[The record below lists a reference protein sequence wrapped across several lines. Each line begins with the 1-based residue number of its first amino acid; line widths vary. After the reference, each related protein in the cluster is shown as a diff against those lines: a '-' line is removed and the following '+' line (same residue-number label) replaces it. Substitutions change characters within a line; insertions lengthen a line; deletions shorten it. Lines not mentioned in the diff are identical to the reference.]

1 MLILPFHDF
10 QRLNRRNKRNRF
22 HYFMNTS
29 LIFFPFIFDD
39 YSALKPKSEAF
50 SRNKTEVSYDE
61 NH

>member
-1 MLILPFHDF
+1 MH
-10 QRLNRRNKRNRF
+10 
-22 HYFMNTS
+22 TS

-50 SRNKTEVSYDE
+50 SRNKIEVSYDE